1 MSTIVD
7 AVTRYKQVRGGTT
20 RYGFRYTLDNGEV
33 HDRIAW
39 VSSETDEAT
48 ERDARGVMLLDELAR
63 REIEEILGG

>member
-1 MSTIVD
+1 MSTIIE

-20 RYGFRYTLDNGEV
+20 RYGFRFTLDNGEV

-63 REIEEILGG
+63 REIEDILGG

>member
-1 MSTIVD
+1 MSAIVE

-39 VSSETDEAT
+39 VPSTVDEVT
-48 ERDARGVMLLDELAR
+48 ERDARGVMLLDELAQAEI
-63 REIEEILGG
+63 REVLGG

>member
-1 MSTIVD
+1 MSTIVE

-20 RYGFRYTLDNGEV
+20 RYGFRYTFDNGEV

-39 VSSETDEAT
+39 VPSSIDEAT

>member
-39 VSSETDEAT
+39 VSSSIDEAT
-48 ERDARGVMLLDELAR
+48 ERDARGVLLLDELAQA
-63 REIEEILGG
+63 EIDGLLG

>member
-1 MSTIVD
+1 MSTIIE

-20 RYGFRYTLDNGEV
+20 RYGFRYTLDSGEV

>member
-1 MSTIVD
+1 MSTITQ

-20 RYGFRYTLDNGEV
+20 RYGFRFTLDNGEV

>member
-20 RYGFRYTLDNGEV
+20 RYGFRFTLDNGEV

>member
-39 VSSETDEAT
+39 VPSSIDEAT
-48 ERDARGVMLLDELAR
+48 ERDARGVLLLDELAQA
-63 REIEEILGG
+63 EIAGLLG

>member
-39 VSSETDEAT
+39 VSSSIDETT
-48 ERDARGVMLLDELAR
+48 ERDARGTLLLDELAQA
-63 REIEEILGG
+63 EINGLLG

>member
-39 VSSETDEAT
+39 VSSSIDETT
-48 ERDARGVMLLDELAR
+48 ERDVRGTLLLDELAQA
-63 REIEEILGG
+63 EIDGLLG